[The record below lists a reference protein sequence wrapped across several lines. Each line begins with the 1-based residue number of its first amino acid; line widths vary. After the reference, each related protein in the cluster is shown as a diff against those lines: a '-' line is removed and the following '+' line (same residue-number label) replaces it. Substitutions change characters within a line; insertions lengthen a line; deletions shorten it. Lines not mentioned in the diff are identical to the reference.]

1 MFDVWYPIGIFES
14 GHLLLKQRKDEN
26 LSKTIESVQSG
37 KKNIAK
43 EFKTYIDNLSYK
55 RISML

>member
-1 MFDVWYPIGIFES
+1 MFDVWYPIDIFES

-37 KKNIAK
+37 KKNYSEGI
-43 EFKTYIDNLSYK
+43 
-55 RISML
+55 